1 MVEND
6 YDTFAEAYA
15 AENETSLVN
24 AYYTRPAILDLAG
37 RVTGRRILDA
47 GCGAGPLFEALRDRG
62 AIMTGFDSS
71 AKMLELARKRLGD
84 DAALRVAD
92 IGEPLPYPDG
102 AFDDVIAALVL
113 HYLEDW
119 TAPLAEIRRVL
130 KPGGRLIMAVN
141 HPIIFKLVHPE
152 GDYFKT
158 VKWSDEYTFS
168 GQKAV
173 LTYWHR
179 PLHAMTDAFT
189 AAGFRTSVVSEPHPA
204 PGARERFPEELAGK
218 TAFLS
223 FLFFVLEADQEVE
236 CQASAT
242 RSTALRA
249 GSRAAWS

>member
-1 MVEND
+1 MSSTPVEND

-24 AYYTRPAILDLAG
+24 AYYTKPAILDLAG
-37 RVTGRRILDA
+37 DVTGRRILDA

-62 AIMTGFDSS
+62 AIVTGFDSS
-71 AKMLELARKRLGD
+71 VKMLELARKRLGD
-84 DAALRVAD
+84 DAELRIAD
-92 IGEPLPYPDG
+92 ISKPLPFPDG

-141 HPIIFKLVHPE
+141 HPIIYKLIDPE
-152 GDYFKT
+152 ADYFKT
-158 VKWSDEYTFS
+158 VKWSDEYTFG

-189 AAGFRTSVVSEPHPA
+189 AAGFRTAVVSEPPPA

-223 FLFFVLEADQEVE
+223 FLFFVLEA
-236 CQASAT
+236 A
-242 RSTALRA
+242 
-249 GSRAAWS
+249 

>member
-1 MVEND
+1 MPSIVEND

-37 RVTGRRILDA
+37 EVSGRRILDA

-62 AIMTGFDSS
+62 ALMTGFDAS
-71 AKMLELARKRLGD
+71 AKMVELARKRLGP
-84 DAALRVAD
+84 DADLRVAD
-92 IGEPLPYPDG
+92 VTEPLPYPDG

-119 TAPLAEIRRVL
+119 SAPLAEIRRVL

-141 HPIIFKLVHPE
+141 HPIIFKLLYPE
-152 GDYFKT
+152 ADYFAT

-189 AAGFRTSVVSEPHPA
+189 TAGFRTAVVSEPYPA
-204 PGARERFPEELAGK
+204 PGARERFPDELAGK

-223 FLFFVLEADQEVE
+223 FLFFVLEAV
-236 CQASAT
+236 
-242 RSTALRA
+242 
-249 GSRAAWS
+249 